1 MPKVLILIGHQAEL
15 DAVLGEVDRRT
26 GRLASLEKLV
36 EEGAPSLFAALDAEK
51 AALSDLSA
59 RQEKL
64 AAGLAAAR
72 SKAASLYRPEDLLEA
87 IRSGSDAERRL
98 RLKAEI
104 RKRLSRISVLFG
116 EHGWRYYFHVEF
128 VNGALRAL
136 GVDKAGRSLA
146 AEVKLDPARGSAVLP
161 F

>member
-1 MPKVLILIGHQAEL
+1 
-15 DAVLGEVDRRT
+15 
-26 GRLASLEKLV
+26 
-36 EEGAPSLFAALDAEK
+36 
-51 AALSDLSA
+51 
-59 RQEKL
+59 
-64 AAGLAAAR
+64 
-72 SKAASLYRPEDLLEA
+72 
-87 IRSGSDAERRL
+87 
-98 RLKAEI
+98 
-104 RKRLSRISVLFG
+104 VLFG